1 MSAGPTGAPAGTAE
15 DPVVVDARGLRCP
28 LPVIRLAA
36 RARDLPAGTRV
47 VVLTTD
53 PAARHD
59 VPAWARMRGH
69 VVEGDE
75 EAVPGVPRVADMED
89 EAADPAGGRRG
100 DGREAPAPDVRRLT
114 VLLSGPSG

>member
-1 MSAGPTGAPAGTAE
+1 MSAGTAG

-75 EAVPGVPRVADMED
+75 EAVQSLADMEG
-89 EAADPAGGRRG
+89 ETADPTGGGRD
-100 DGREAPAPDVRRLT
+100 DGREAPARGVRRLT
-114 VLLSGPSG
+114 VLLSGPPG